1 MNIVKKL
8 FICSF
13 ALFLLSP
20 VSFAYGQVTSS
31 VNTESDQKA
40 IIVADVNI
48 KDAKITSQTDS
59 TIALSF
65 TMTNGAGVQSGVRY
79 AVELLSKQKEGYVTV
94 DRKVYDEALTLLENT
109 KISRDIVY
117 TAPTSVDDVYEMRIT
132 SGTVNGIPLAGAT
145 LGEVT
150 FKKNGVG
157 GIYISP
163 KSCTLTAAGNQR
175 EKKTTLIQGAAL
187 MNSQTL
193 RLDCSVTNSFTT
205 PITAAPRI
213 ETTHRSVFGERV
225 EIAGGDTAPIAF
237 AANETKTI
245 SLTLPTADKPQ
256 VYSVTIALVTK
267 DGVSNVV
274 SSQYKILGVSASVEN
289 ATLDAD
295 FYKKGAT
302 AKLSILWQST
312 IRTAPL
318 SIESII
324 KNDKGV
330 ACTAPVTTSATLQD
344 LDPLEV
350 VALPITRAC
359 FNPRIQVIIKDA
371 NNTVLD
377 DKTFAFET
385 VSVKRPA
392 SMWPFVV
399 AGIIIIGAGGVFLL
413 KKRKSTVVAA
423 TETN

>member
-1 MNIVKKL
+1 MNIFKQL

-20 VSFAYGQVTSS
+20 VSFAYGQVTSA
-31 VNTESDQKA
+31 VTTEGNQKA
-40 IIVADVNI
+40 IIVANVGI
-48 KDAKITSQTDS
+48 QDAKITSQTDS
-59 TIALSF
+59 TIALLF
-65 TMTNGAGVQSGVRY
+65 NLTNGTGAQSGVRY
-79 AVELLSKQKEGYVTV
+79 AVELVSKQKEGYVIV
-94 DRKVYDEALTLLENT
+94 DSKIYDETLTLLENT
-109 KISRDIVY
+109 KTSREIVY
-117 TAPTSVDDVYEMRIT
+117 TAPAGIEGVYEMRIS
-132 SGTVNGIPLAGAT
+132 SGTVSGIPLAGAT

-150 FKKNGVG
+150 FKKNGAGSV
-157 GIYISP
+157 YISP
-163 KSCTLTAAGNQR
+163 KSCTVIAAGNQR
-175 EKKTTLIQGAAL
+175 EKKTTLTQGAIL

-205 PITAAPRI
+205 PITATPRI
-213 ETTHRSVFGERV
+213 ETTYRSMFGEQV
-225 EIAGGDTAPIAF
+225 EVAGGDTAPIAF

-267 DGVSNVV
+267 DSVSNVV

-324 KNDKGV
+324 KNDKGI
-330 ACTAPVTTSATLQD
+330 ACTAPITTSATLQD

-350 VALPITRAC
+350 IDLPIVRAC
-359 FNPRIQVIIKDA
+359 FNPRIQVVIKDA

-377 DKTFAFET
+377 DRTFAFET

-392 SMWPFVV
+392 SVWPFVV
-399 AGIIIIGAGGVFLL
+399 AGIIIIGTGCVLFLRN
-413 KKRKSTVVAA
+413 RKSTVVTT